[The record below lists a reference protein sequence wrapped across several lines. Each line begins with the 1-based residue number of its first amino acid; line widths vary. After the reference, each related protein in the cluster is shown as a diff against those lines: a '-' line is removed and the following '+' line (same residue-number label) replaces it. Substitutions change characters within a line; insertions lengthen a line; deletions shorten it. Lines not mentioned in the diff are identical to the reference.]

1 MNAAQDFQVLLL
13 KSTLPPA
20 KGNPP
25 GLGDLYVLHVQLLS
39 QLKAQPG
46 RSRGRQR
53 PLHRVSRCC
62 RLSRLCLTVCVLST
76 PPKHS

>member
-46 RSRGRQR
+46 RSRGRHG
-53 PLHRVSRCC
+53 PSIAC
-62 RLSRLCLTVCVLST
+62 RGAAASLASA
-76 PPKHS
+76 